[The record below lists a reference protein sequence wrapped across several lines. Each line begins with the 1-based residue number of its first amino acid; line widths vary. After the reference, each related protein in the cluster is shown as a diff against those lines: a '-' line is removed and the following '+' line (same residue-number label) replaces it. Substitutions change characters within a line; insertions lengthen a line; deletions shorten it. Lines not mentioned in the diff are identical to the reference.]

1 MASGFNIDLIG
12 DKELAEQ
19 FRTMPDKIQ
28 ASLLRTSFR
37 DALKPVLAQAKATAR
52 KKSGAL
58 ARTLKI
64 KAMRRKKGR
73 VGFYI
78 RTGTRAEL
86 GAALAKRAAPLAQK
100 ILGGGRYTGKTRR
113 RLQAIGR
120 TMRGLESKKSGY
132 YPAQIE
138 LGNRRQPAYSYLR
151 VSFDAQ
157 REQMVTRVGESIN
170 QALDEAV

>member
-37 DALKPVLAQAKATAR
+37 DALKPVLTQAKKIAR
-52 KKSGAL
+52 RKSGAM

-64 KAMRRKKGR
+64 KAMKRKKGR

-86 GAALAKRAAPLAQK
+86 QQALSKRGAQLAQRV
-100 ILGGGRYTGKTRR
+100 LGGGRYTKKTRR
-113 RLQAIGR
+113 QLQVIGGTLR
-120 TMRGLESKKSGY
+120 RFGQGKQGY

-151 VSFDAQ
+151 VPFDAQ
-157 REQMVTRVGESIN
+157 KEQMVTRVGESIN
-170 QALDEAV
+170 QALDEAL